1 MEIMEAVNNMGTERS
16 KRIDHEV
23 KEIHSQIKKSN
34 LVLRQRMKDIQAEM
48 TEWTLGEENGESEGI
63 TE

>member
-1 MEIMEAVNNMGTERS
+1 MSTERS

-23 KEIHSQIKKSN
+23 REIHSQIKKSN

-48 TEWTLGEENGESEGI
+48 SEWTLGEENGESEGI
-63 TE
+63 SE

>member
-1 MEIMEAVNNMGTERS
+1 MEVVSKMSTERS

>member
-1 MEIMEAVNNMGTERS
+1 MEAVNNMGTERS